1 MTREEIAKEL
11 RELHDAMVFGKQ
23 IIPGRKLIQAVYEAA
38 ESFEDD
44 DETIIVEV

>member
-11 RELHDAMVFGKQ
+11 RELHDAMVFGKH

-38 ESFEDD
+38 EAFED
-44 DETIIVEV
+44 EEIVIAEI